1 MLYKFGSK
9 AFSENLKNLPKFF
22 LKKSVKLN
30 GNLYYFSF
38 HEFFS
43 PFVTL
48 NSSNA
53 LMMIFVIK

>member
-9 AFSENLKNLPKFF
+9 AFSENLKNLRKFF